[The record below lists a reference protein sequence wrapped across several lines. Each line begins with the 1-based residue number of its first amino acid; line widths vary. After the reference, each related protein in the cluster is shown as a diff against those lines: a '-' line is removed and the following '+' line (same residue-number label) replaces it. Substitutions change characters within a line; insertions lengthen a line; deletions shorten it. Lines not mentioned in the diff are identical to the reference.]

1 MSLRPITPPATIG
14 ILGGGQ
20 LGRYLAIAARTMGY
34 RTMVLEPDAAA
45 PAGAVADVHLVAPY
59 DDPTA
64 IDRLTEECAVVTVE
78 FENPPAAALQRLSRG
93 VLVRPGPH
101 AIAIVQDRRTEK
113 RFLSEAG
120 FPVGPFAVIDD
131 AGDLAAAGAA
141 VTGAAIVK
149 TARLGYDGK
158 GQAHIGT
165 ADGLA
170 DAWQALGCQP
180 CVVEQRLTLERELSV
195 VLARD
200 VYGRV
205 APFAVTDNTH
215 VHGVLDLSVAPVV
228 GPLADRATALATAV
242 AEALDYVGVLGVE
255 LFVVDG
261 DLVVNELAPRPHNSG
276 HWTLD
281 SARTSQFEQQV
292 RAVCGLELGDPAMGA
307 PAVAMVNLL
316 GDRWRHGEPEWAVM
330 LDRPEA
336 HLHLYGKREPR
347 PGRKMGHLTVTGTT
361 TAEAAAAAIGAR
373 SRGTAPAPD
382 SGTPSDRP

>member
-1 MSLRPITPPATIG
+1 M
-14 ILGGGQ
+14 
-20 LGRYLAIAARTMGY
+20 
-34 RTMVLEPDAAA
+34 
-45 PAGAVADVHLVAPY
+45 
-59 DDPTA
+59 
-64 IDRLTEECAVVTVE
+64 
-78 FENPPAAALQRLSRG
+78 
-93 VLVRPGPH
+93 
-101 AIAIVQDRRTEK
+101 
-113 RFLSEAG
+113 
-120 FPVGPFAVIDD
+120 
-131 AGDLAAAGAA
+131 
-141 VTGAAIVK
+141 
-149 TARLGYDGK
+149 
-158 GQAHIGT
+158 
-165 ADGLA
+165 
-170 DAWQALGCQP
+170 
-180 CVVEQRLTLERELSV
+180 
-195 VLARD
+195 LARD